1 MTAPLEVRTAA
12 APSPGNQL
20 VGAAYDLLVVAAAG
34 LVHWLGP
41 DSLEAALGTVALAW
55 LVISLLCLP
64 GWRRAGAGL
73 FIGVAVVLLLRN
85 EPGFPLN
92 TRLWAFASIG
102 ATYAGLRLL
111 PLQRT
116 ICFPL
121 VQLYLVVQLVYLVV
135 AALLAQPPLIYAD
148 TFTVDVRTAGFT
160 YLTLFTVVLVA
171 TSTGLERVLA
181 RLAPDKAPPER
192 PIVAR
197 SAMVRAWMLI
207 AISLLASGAIQVLGL
222 SSSFGSL
229 TTLVKL
235 AGIGGGVL
243 LARFWLDGILPP
255 LQRLA
260 LLVAAGLY
268 VISGLGSAVLYESA
282 LPAYVLLVLIVA
294 YRRYIP
300 WLFLLLGA
308 VALVLVNVSK
318 TEFRTARNTIGI
330 EGSAP
335 ELGLTYLDLVAE
347 DLSRADENVLAN
359 SAYRFA
365 NYSDQLG
372 YFVTWVPDRY
382 PYYGY
387 STYLNLPRVLIP
399 RFLDPS
405 KPTYNAAN
413 EVGRRYELISASDFI
428 TSVNPSPAAEAY
440 VAGGTGFMLA
450 VAAAMGAYLTIAG
463 FVLRSRRVPVLL
475 TGVLMAFSVMSAVES
490 GVLSLF
496 LSLPFGLLLY
506 PLMRWVSA
514 EGPADQ
520 PRSLR

>member
-1 MTAPLEVRTAA
+1 VTAPLEVRPAT
-12 APSPGNQL
+12 APSAGNQL
-20 VGAAYDLLVVAAAG
+20 VGAAYDLLVIAAAG

-41 DSLEAALGTVALAW
+41 DSLEAALGTAALAW
-55 LVISLLCLP
+55 LLISLLCLP

-85 EPGFPLN
+85 EPGFPLD

-116 ICFPL
+116 MFFPL

-135 AALLAQPPLIYAD
+135 AALLAQPPPAYAD
-148 TFTVDVRTAGFT
+148 TFTIEVRTAGFAFMT
-160 YLTLFTVVLVA
+160 AFTAALVA
-171 TSTGLERVLA
+171 ASVGLERLLA
-181 RLAPDKAPPER
+181 RLSPGPAAPSL
-192 PIVAR
+192 PIVPR
-197 SAMVRAWMLI
+197 TAMVRAWVVI
-207 AISLLASGAIQVLGL
+207 ALSLVTSSAIEVLGL
-222 SSSFGSL
+222 SASFGSL

-235 AGIGGGVL
+235 AGAGGGVL

-255 LQRLA
+255 IQRVA
-260 LLVAAGLY
+260 LVLAAGLY
-268 VISGLGSAVLYESA
+268 VISGLGSGFLYQSA
-282 LPAYVLLVLIVA
+282 LPAYVLLALIVG
-294 YRRYIP
+294 YRRQIP

-308 VALVLVNVSK
+308 AALVLVNISK
-318 TEFRTARNTIGI
+318 TEFRTTRNTVGI

-335 ELGLTYLDLVAE
+335 ELGLTYLDLVAS
-347 DLSRADENVLAN
+347 DLAEADEDVLAN

-387 STYLNLPRVLIP
+387 STYLNLTRVLVP

-413 EVGRRYELISASDFI
+413 EVGRRYELIGASDFI

-450 VAAAMGAYLTIAG
+450 VAVAMGAYLTIAG

-475 TGVLMAFSVMSAVES
+475 TGVLMAFSVMSAIES

-514 EGPADQ
+514 EGPAGQ
-520 PRSLR
+520 PRNLR